1 MSEHHQTNYTKIY
14 FWLVGLFLVS
24 VAGPEIFEG
33 NKPLVLIFAFGIAVV
48 KAIIVAGWFMH
59 LATEKRYIW
68 YGFIT
73 SLSLLFI
80 FIIAVAP
87 DIMKES
93 GKNWVSTI
101 EVKAEDGHGD
111 HHDDNHSAEAHQKT
125 HDGNDSHG
133 DHGHA
138 H

>member
-1 MSEHHQTNYTKIY
+1 MSEHHHTNYKKIY
-14 FWLVGLFLVS
+14 IWLVILFLVS

-59 LATEKRYIW
+59 LKDEKRYIW
-68 YGFIT
+68 YAFIT

-87 DIMKES
+87 DIMNES
-93 GKNWVSTI
+93 GKNWVSNI
-101 EVKAEDGHGD
+101 KVVAEKDDRHGHG
-111 HHDDNHSAEAHQKT
+111 AEHAT
-125 HDGNDSHG
+125 DESHTTENSTIQG